1 MEYEVFI
8 PHSVTELYEKMIGE
22 QFTGQIEIKSDSLI
36 WTLDSGIVLE
46 IVVDN
51 QPQEGYIGINYL
63 DYKKRTTQL
72 THWHPMEYEIYR
84 DLWDINTGQTF
95 WVKKKRSILWRYPL
109 IMDRRVWEGYSEKR
123 KSKYV
128 IL

>member
-8 PHSVTELYEKMIGE
+8 PHSVAELYEKMIGE

-51 QPQEGYIGINYL
+51 QPQEGYIGVNCL
-63 DYKKRTTQL
+63 DYKKRITQL
-72 THWHPMEYEIYR
+72 AHWHPMEYEIYR
-84 DLWDINTGQTF
+84 DLWDINTGRTF

-109 IMDRRVWEGYSEKR
+109 IMDRCVWEGYSEKR